1 MGGGKETPRQKMI
14 GMMYLVLMAMLAL
27 NVSKS
32 IIDAFVAIEENIQI
46 SSQNEHARGL
56 EKLMELEEKYKSGD
70 TPEIKAKA
78 KKLLDFIALI
88 DKETAKQIQYLD
100 ALKMEILVEIKEEPA
115 KLKPGPESIIMV
127 GFDKNYPL
135 KPMRMNLAHVTNKD
149 KYDEGMRIFGIA
161 KNMKAPEAYACISPE
176 AKGAKGGIEL
186 WNQMN
191 NFRGK
196 ICELL
201 VASSSTDT
209 AKYKFVDP
217 KIVAFKDLAD
227 LQKKVKDGLK
237 KSKINGDDVQDVE
250 KIYKS
255 LTKNEMLEDEHEPG
269 GVHWLAKTFNHAPS
283 VAAIASLSSLQ
294 KEILTARADAVSLIR
309 ARLGGGEYSFNKI
322 VGLAFPES
330 AVLNPGDQFEVT
342 VMMAAFDSDKQPI
355 VKPQG
360 GSVTGVADGR
370 ATLKCTAPS
379 SGEMIIKGTVGVANK
394 RGEIKEMPYETK
406 IQVATK
412 AGSISLPELSVMY
425 TGWDNKV
432 VPVTAGM
439 VSSDITVQGGT
450 KSKKSWTNQDGQKF
464 DGFFVNVSSGTR
476 QVILTLV
483 GKDRTGKPVNFGTY
497 KYKVKPFPEPTVL
510 GGTISKGSGTKVI
523 VGLGADSPFTGVN
536 FVVEGGEI
544 TVGDLTT
551 PFSGDRVPASAI
563 AKAKVGKKVVIDV
576 FYKRNG
582 VKVQKPIGSNLKVVQ

>member
-78 KKLLDFIALI
+78 KKLLDYIALI

-149 KYDEGMRIFGIA
+149 KYDESMRIFGIA
-161 KNMKAPEAYACISPE
+161 KNMKKPDVYACKSPE

-191 NFRGK
+191 AYRGK
-196 ICELL
+196 LCELL
-201 VASSSTDT
+201 VASSSNDSV
-209 AKYKFVDP
+209 KYSFVDP
-217 KIVAFKDLAD
+217 KIVAFKDLTD

-250 KIYKS
+250 KIYKA

-283 VAAIASLSSLQ
+283 VAAIASISSIQ

-309 ARLGGGEYSFNKI
+309 SRLGGGEYSFNKI

-360 GSVTGVADGR
+360 GSVSGVADGR
-370 ATLKCTAPS
+370 ATLKMTAPS
-379 SGEMIIKGTVGVANK
+379 QGEMVIKGTVGIANK

-425 TGWDNKV
+425 TNWDNKV
-432 VPVTAGM
+432 VAVTSGM

-450 KSKKSWTNQDGQKF
+450 KSKKSWTVEGQKF
-464 DGFFVNVSSGTR
+464 EGFYVNVSPGTR
-476 QVILTLV
+476 QVILNLT
-483 GKDRTGKPVNFGTY
+483 GKDRTGKSVAFGTY
-497 KYKVKPFPEPTVL
+497 KYKVKPFPSPLVQ
-510 GGTISKGSGTKVI
+510 GGTISKASGTKVI

-536 FVVEGGEI
+536 FVVTGGEI
-544 TVGDLTT
+544 TVGDVTT
-551 PFSGDRVPASAI
+551 SFTGDRVPAALV
-563 AKAKVGKKVVIDV
+563 AKAKVGKKVSIDV
-576 FYKRNG
+576 FYTRNG
-582 VKVQKPIGSNLKVVQ
+582 MRGNPIASSLKVMP

>member
-78 KKLLDFIALI
+78 KKLLDYIALI

-161 KNMKAPEAYACISPE
+161 KNMKAPEVYACKSPE

-191 NFRGK
+191 AFRGK

-217 KIVAFKDLAD
+217 KIVAFKDLPD

-255 LTKNEMLEDEHEPG
+255 LTKNEILEDEHEPG
-269 GVHWLAKTFNHAPS
+269 GVHWLGKTFNHAPS

-425 TGWDNKV
+425 TNWDNKV
-432 VPVTAGM
+432 VAVTSGM

-450 KSKKSWTNQDGQKF
+450 KSKKSWTADGQKF
-464 DGFFVNVSSGTR
+464 EGFYVNVSPGTR
-476 QVILTLV
+476 QVILNLT
-483 GKDRTGKPVNFGTY
+483 GKDRTGKSVAFGTY
-497 KYKVKPFPEPTVL
+497 KYKVKPFPSPLVQ
-510 GGTISKGSGTKVI
+510 GGTISKASGTKVI

-536 FVVEGGEI
+536 FVVTGGEI
-544 TVGDLTT
+544 TVGDATT
-551 PFSGDRVPASAI
+551 SFTGDRVPAALV
-563 AKAKVGKKVVIDV
+563 AKAKVGKKVSIDV
-576 FYKRNG
+576 FYTRNG
-582 VKVQKPIGSNLKVVQ
+582 MRGNPIASSLKVTP

>member
-56 EKLMELEEKYKSGD
+56 EKLKELEEKYQSGD

-78 KKLLDFIALI
+78 KKLLDYIALI

-100 ALKMEILVEIKEEPA
+100 ALKMEILVEIKEEPT
-115 KLKPGPESIIMV
+115 KLKPGPESIILV

-149 KYDEGMRIFGIA
+149 KYDESMRIFGIA
-161 KNMKAPEAYACISPE
+161 KNLKKPEVYACKSPD

-191 NFRGK
+191 AFRGK
-196 ICELL
+196 ICELI
-201 VASSSTDT
+201 VASSSSDT
-209 AKYKFVDP
+209 AKYSFVDP
-217 KIVAFKDLAD
+217 KIYAFKDLTD
-227 LQKKVKDGLK
+227 LQKKVKEGLK
-237 KSKINGDDVQDVE
+237 KSKISVDDIQDVK
-250 KIYKS
+250 KIYES

-309 ARLGGGEYSFNKI
+309 SRLGGGEYSFNKI

-370 ATLKCTAPS
+370 ATLKMTAPS
-379 SGEMIIKGTVGVANK
+379 TGEMIIKGTVGIANK

-412 AGSISLPELSVMY
+412 AGSISLPELAVLY
-425 TGWDNKV
+425 TSWDNKV
-432 VPVTAGM
+432 VPVTSGT

-450 KSKKSWTNQDGQKF
+450 KTKKSWTADGQKF
-464 DGFFVNVSSGTR
+464 DGYYVNVSPGTR
-476 QVILTLV
+476 QVTIALN
-483 GKDRTGKPVNFGTY
+483 GKDRTGKSINFGSF
-497 KYKVKPFPEPTVL
+497 KYKVKPFPAPLVQ
-510 GGTISKGSGTKVI
+510 GGTISKASGTKVI
-523 VGLGADSPFTGVN
+523 VGLGADSPFTGVTFN
-536 FVVEGGEI
+536 VTGGEI
-544 TVGDLTT
+544 TVGDVVTS
-551 PFSGDRVPASAI
+551 FSGDRVPAAAI
-563 AKAKVGKKVVIDV
+563 AKAKIGKKVSIDV
-576 FYKRNG
+576 FYTRNG
-582 VKVQKPIGSNLKVVQ
+582 MKGVPISSSLKVVP

>member
-78 KKLLDFIALI
+78 KKLLDYIALI

-127 GFDKNYPL
+127 GFDKNFPL
-135 KPMRMNLAHVTNKD
+135 KPIRMNLAHVTNKD
-149 KYDEGMRIFGIA
+149 KYDESMRIFGIA
-161 KNMKAPEAYACISPE
+161 KNMKKPDVYACKSPE

-191 NFRGK
+191 AYRGK
-196 ICELL
+196 LCELL
-201 VASSSTDT
+201 VASSSNDSV
-209 AKYKFVDP
+209 KYSFVDP
-217 KIVAFKDLAD
+217 KIVAFKDLTD

-250 KIYKS
+250 KIYKA

-283 VAAIASLSSLQ
+283 VAAIASISSLQ

-309 ARLGGGEYSFNKI
+309 SRLGGGEYSFNKI

-370 ATLKCTAPS
+370 ATLKMTAPS
-379 SGEMIIKGTVGVANK
+379 QGEMVIKGTVGIANK

-425 TGWDNKV
+425 TNWDNKV
-432 VPVTAGM
+432 VAVTSGM

-450 KSKKSWTNQDGQKF
+450 KSKKSWTADGQKF
-464 DGFFVNVSSGTR
+464 DGFYVNVAPGTR
-476 QVILTLV
+476 QVILNLT
-483 GKDRTGKPVNFGTY
+483 GKDRTGKSVAFGTY
-497 KYKVKPFPEPTVL
+497 KYKVKPFPSPLVQ
-510 GGTISKGSGTKVI
+510 GGTISKASGTKVI

-536 FVVEGGEI
+536 FVVTGGEI
-544 TVGDLTT
+544 TVGDVTT
-551 PFSGDRVPASAI
+551 SFTGDRVPAALV
-563 AKAKVGKKVVIDV
+563 AKAKVGKKVSIDV
-576 FYKRNG
+576 FYTRNG
-582 VKVQKPIGSNLKVVQ
+582 MRGNPIASSLKVTP

>member
-56 EKLMELEEKYKSGD
+56 EKLMELEEKYQSGD

-78 KKLLDFIALI
+78 KKLLDYIALI

-161 KNMKAPEAYACISPE
+161 KNMKEPEVYACKSPE

-191 NFRGK
+191 AFRGK

-217 KIVAFKDLAD
+217 KIYAFKDLTD

-269 GVHWLAKTFNHAPS
+269 GVHWLGKTFNHAPS

-412 AGSISLPELSVMY
+412 AGSISLPELAVLY
-425 TGWDNKV
+425 TSWDNKV
-432 VPVTAGM
+432 VPVTSGT
-439 VSSDITVQGGT
+439 VSSDINVQGGS
-450 KSKKSWTNQDGQKF
+450 KSKKSWTADGQKF
-464 DGFFVNVSSGTR
+464 DGYYVNVSPGTR
-476 QVILTLV
+476 QVTIALI
-483 GKDRTGKPVNFGTY
+483 GKDRTGKAINFGSF
-497 KYKVKPFPEPTVL
+497 KYKVKPFPTPLVQ

-523 VGLGADSPFTGVN
+523 VSLGADSPFTGVN
-536 FVVEGGEI
+536 FTVTGGEI
-544 TVGDLTT
+544 TVGDVTT
-551 PFSGDRVPASAI
+551 PFSGDRVPAAAI
-563 AKAKVGKKVVIDV
+563 AKAKINKKVAIDV
-576 FYKRNG
+576 FYMRNG
-582 VKVQKPIGSNLKVVQ
+582 VKGVPISSSLRVVQ

>member
-32 IIDAFVAIEENIQI
+32 IFDAFVAIEENIHI

-78 KKLLDFIALI
+78 KKLLDYIALI

-100 ALKMEILVEIKEEPA
+100 ALKMEILTEIKEEPA

-127 GFDKNYPL
+127 GFDKNFPL
-135 KPMRMNLAHVTNKD
+135 KPIRMNLAHVTNKD
-149 KYDEGMRIFGIA
+149 KYDESMRIFGIA
-161 KNMKAPEAYACISPE
+161 KNMKKPDVYACKSPE

-191 NFRGK
+191 AYRGK
-196 ICELL
+196 LCELL
-201 VASSSTDT
+201 VASSSNDSV
-209 AKYKFVDP
+209 KYSFVDP
-217 KIVAFKDLAD
+217 KIVAFKDLTD

-250 KIYKS
+250 KIYKA

-283 VAAIASLSSLQ
+283 VAAIASISSIQ

-309 ARLGGGEYSFNKI
+309 SRLGGGEYSFNKI

-360 GSVTGVADGR
+360 GSVSGVADGR
-370 ATLKCTAPS
+370 ATLKMTAPS
-379 SGEMIIKGTVGVANK
+379 QGEMVIKGTVGIANK

-425 TGWDNKV
+425 TNWDNKV
-432 VPVTAGM
+432 VAVTSGM

-450 KSKKSWTNQDGQKF
+450 KSKKSWTADGQKF
-464 DGFFVNVSSGTR
+464 DGFYVNVAPGTR
-476 QVILTLV
+476 QVILNLT
-483 GKDRTGKPVNFGTY
+483 GKDRTGKSVAFGTY
-497 KYKVKPFPEPTVL
+497 KYKVKPFPSPLVQ
-510 GGTISKGSGTKVI
+510 GGTISKASGTKVI

-536 FVVEGGEI
+536 FVVTGGEI
-544 TVGDLTT
+544 TVGDVTT
-551 PFSGDRVPASAI
+551 SFTGDRVPAALV
-563 AKAKVGKKVVIDV
+563 AKAKVGKKVSIDV
-576 FYKRNG
+576 FYTRNG
-582 VKVQKPIGSNLKVVQ
+582 MRGNPIASSLKVTP

>member
-1 MGGGKETPRQKMI
+1 
-14 GMMYLVLMAMLAL
+14 
-27 NVSKS
+27 
-32 IIDAFVAIEENIQI
+32 
-46 SSQNEHARGL
+46 
-56 EKLMELEEKYKSGD
+56 MELEEKYKSGD

-78 KKLLDFIALI
+78 KKLLDYIALI

-100 ALKMEILVEIKEEPA
+100 ALKMEILTEIKEEPA

-127 GFDKNYPL
+127 GFDKNFPL
-135 KPMRMNLAHVTNKD
+135 KPIRMNLAHVTNKD
-149 KYDEGMRIFGIA
+149 KYDESMRIFGIA
-161 KNMKAPEAYACISPE
+161 KNMKKPDVYACKSPE

-191 NFRGK
+191 AYRGK
-196 ICELL
+196 LCELL
-201 VASSSTDT
+201 VASSSNDSV
-209 AKYKFVDP
+209 KYSFVDP
-217 KIVAFKDLAD
+217 KIVAFKDLTD

-250 KIYKS
+250 KIYKA

-283 VAAIASLSSLQ
+283 VAAIASISSIQ

-309 ARLGGGEYSFNKI
+309 SRLGGGEYSFNKI

-360 GSVTGVADGR
+360 GSVSGVADGR
-370 ATLKCTAPS
+370 ATLKMTAPS
-379 SGEMIIKGTVGVANK
+379 QGEMVIKGTVGIANK

-425 TGWDNKV
+425 TNWDNKV
-432 VPVTAGM
+432 VAVTSGM

-450 KSKKSWTNQDGQKF
+450 KSKKSWTADGQKF
-464 DGFFVNVSSGTR
+464 DGFYVNVAPGTR
-476 QVILTLV
+476 QVILNLT
-483 GKDRTGKPVNFGTY
+483 GKDRTGKSVAFGTY
-497 KYKVKPFPEPTVL
+497 KYKVKPFPSPLVQ
-510 GGTISKGSGTKVI
+510 GGTISKASGTKVI

-536 FVVEGGEI
+536 FVVTGGEI
-544 TVGDLTT
+544 TVGDVTSSFT
-551 PFSGDRVPASAI
+551 GDRVPAALV
-563 AKAKVGKKVVIDV
+563 AKAKVGKKVSIDV
-576 FYKRNG
+576 FYTRNG
-582 VKVQKPIGSNLKVVQ
+582 MRGNPIASSLKVTP

>member
-1 MGGGKETPRQKMI
+1 MI

-78 KKLLDFIALI
+78 KKLLDYIALI

-100 ALKMEILVEIKEEPA
+100 ALKMEILTEIKEEPA

-127 GFDKNYPL
+127 GFDKNFPL
-135 KPMRMNLAHVTNKD
+135 KPIRMNLAHVTNKD
-149 KYDEGMRIFGIA
+149 KYDESMRIFGIA
-161 KNMKAPEAYACISPE
+161 KNMKKPDVYACKSPE

-191 NFRGK
+191 AYRGK
-196 ICELL
+196 LCELL
-201 VASSSTDT
+201 VASSSNDSV
-209 AKYKFVDP
+209 KYSFVDP
-217 KIVAFKDLAD
+217 KIVAFKDLTD

-250 KIYKS
+250 KIYKA

-283 VAAIASLSSLQ
+283 VAAIASISSIQ

-309 ARLGGGEYSFNKI
+309 SRLGGGEYSFNKI

-360 GSVTGVADGR
+360 GSVSGVADGR
-370 ATLKCTAPS
+370 ATLKMTAPS
-379 SGEMIIKGTVGVANK
+379 QGEMVIKGTVGIANK

-425 TGWDNKV
+425 TNWDNKV
-432 VPVTAGM
+432 VAVTSGM

-450 KSKKSWTNQDGQKF
+450 KSKKSWTADGQKF
-464 DGFFVNVSSGTR
+464 DGFYVNVAPGTR
-476 QVILTLV
+476 QVILNLT
-483 GKDRTGKPVNFGTY
+483 GKDRTGKSVAFGTY
-497 KYKVKPFPEPTVL
+497 KYKVKPFPSPLVQ
-510 GGTISKGSGTKVI
+510 GGTISKASGTKVI

-536 FVVEGGEI
+536 FVVTGGEI
-544 TVGDLTT
+544 TVGDVTSSFT
-551 PFSGDRVPASAI
+551 GDRVPAALV
-563 AKAKVGKKVVIDV
+563 AKAKVGKKVSIDV
-576 FYKRNG
+576 FYTRNG
-582 VKVQKPIGSNLKVVQ
+582 MRGNPIASSLKVTP

>member
-56 EKLMELEEKYKSGD
+56 EKLMELEEKYQSGD

-78 KKLLDFIALI
+78 KKLLDYIALI

-135 KPMRMNLAHVTNKD
+135 KPIRMNLAHVTNKD

-161 KNMKAPEAYACISPE
+161 KNMKAPEAYACKSPE

-191 NFRGK
+191 DFRGK
-196 ICELL
+196 LCQLL
-201 VASSSTDT
+201 VESSSTDT

-217 KIVAFKDLAD
+217 KIYAFKDLAD

-283 VAAIASLSSLQ
+283 VAAIASLSALQ

-309 ARLGGGEYSFNKI
+309 SRLGGGEYSFNKI

-370 ATLKCTAPS
+370 ATLKMTAPS
-379 SGEMIIKGTVGVANK
+379 TGEMIIKGTVGIANK

-412 AGSISLPELSVMY
+412 AGSISLPELAVLY
-425 TGWDNKV
+425 TSWDNKV
-432 VPVTAGM
+432 VPVTSGT

-450 KSKKSWTNQDGQKF
+450 KTKKSWTADGQKF
-464 DGFFVNVSSGTR
+464 DGYYVNVSPGTR
-476 QVILTLV
+476 QVTIALN
-483 GKDRTGKPVNFGTY
+483 GKDRTGKSINFGSF
-497 KYKVKPFPEPTVL
+497 KYKVKPFPSPLVQ
-510 GGTISKGSGTKVI
+510 GGTISKASGTKVI

-536 FVVEGGEI
+536 FAVTGGEI
-544 TVGDLTT
+544 TVGDVTT
-551 PFSGDRVPASAI
+551 SFTGDRIPAAAV
-563 AKAKVGKKVVIDV
+563 AKAKVGKKVSIDV
-576 FYKRNG
+576 FYTRNG
-582 VKVQKPIGSNLKVVQ
+582 IKGNPIASSLKVMP

>member
-56 EKLMELEEKYKSGD
+56 EKLMELEEKYQSGD

-78 KKLLDFIALI
+78 KKLLDYIALI

-100 ALKMEILVEIKEEPA
+100 ALKMEILTEIKEEPA
-115 KLKPGPESIIMV
+115 KLKPGAESIIMV

-135 KPMRMNLAHVTNKD
+135 KPIRMNLAHVTNKD
-149 KYDEGMRIFGIA
+149 KYDESMRIFGIA
-161 KNMKAPEAYACISPE
+161 KNMKKPEVYACKSPD

-191 NFRGK
+191 DFRGK
-196 ICELL
+196 VCQLL
-201 VASSSTDT
+201 VESSSSDT

-217 KIVAFKDLAD
+217 KVYAFKDLAD

-255 LTKNEMLEDEHEPG
+255 LTKNEILEDEHEPG

-283 VAAIASLSSLQ
+283 VAAIASLSALQ

-309 ARLGGGEYSFNKI
+309 SRLGGGEYSFNNI
-322 VGLAFPES
+322 IGLAYPET

-342 VMMAAFDSDKQPI
+342 VMMAAFDSDKQPT
-355 VKPQG
+355 VKPNN
-360 GSVTGVADGR
+360 GSVSSIKDGM
-370 ATLKCTAPS
+370 ATLKMTAPA
-379 SGEMIIKGTVGVANK
+379 SGEMKITGSVGIANK
-394 RGEIKEMPYETK
+394 RGEIKEKTYETK

-412 AGSISLPELSVMY
+412 SGALEMPEYQVLY
-425 TGWDNKV
+425 RGYDNKIIPSASGV
-432 VPVTAGM
+432 VTYDIN
-439 VSSDITVQGGT
+439 VSGCSKQPFTVNGKKGYILKPGSGV
-450 KSKKSWTNQDGQKF
+450 KSVSVSLSGKDLKGKSIPFGSWTY
-464 DGFFVNVSSGTR
+464 S
-476 QVILTLV
+476 
-483 GKDRTGKPVNFGTY
+483 
-497 KYKVKPFPEPTVL
+497 VKPFPNPEIKTSSV
-510 GGTISKGSGTKVI
+510 SKGSGAKIT
-523 VGLGADSPFTGVN
+523 VGLPADSPLKSPAFQVVGVEVLGVDNGQCPGGNIPGNIVAKLKAGKSIGINVTVKNPLTGS
-536 FVVEGGEI
+536 
-544 TVGDLTT
+544 TVIIPG
-551 PFSGDRVPASAI
+551 A
-563 AKAKVGKKVVIDV
+563 
-576 FYKRNG
+576 
-582 VKVQKPIGSNLKVVQ
+582 LKVTN